1 MQWNRDTAMPLNKEI
16 QVQGFILGNAL
27 RALSAEVFE
36 AAGKAPGEDLCCI
49 HHPKRGSCQTNPFG
63 SWLCFHL
70 ADSAWRGLRIW
81 QNGAKQCQVW
91 GTGELF
97 LLLFLV
103 QGAPGRAILALLCC
117 SFQRSSLS
125 QVNQMRVTS
134 GRGASAKSLLFCSW
148 QGDDVLQMPGS
159 LWNVKCIPCIF
170 FASSPASISLA
181 FCFTNGQIQISF
193 PDA

>member
-1 MQWNRDTAMPLNKEI
+1 MHQGSECWSVWSCRESTRRGFVLYPSPKERQLSNKSLW
-16 QVQGFILGNAL
+16 FLTL
-27 RALSAEVFE
+27 LPPPRSCL
-36 AAGKAPGEDLCCI
+36 AGLWIC
-49 HHPKRGSCQTNPFG
+49 
-63 SWLCFHL
+63 
-70 ADSAWRGLRIW
+70 

-103 QGAPGRAILALLCC
+103 RGAPGRAILALLCC

-125 QVNQMRVTS
+125 QENQMRVTS
-134 GRGASAKSLLFCSW
+134 GHGASAKPLLFCSW
-148 QGDDVLQMPGS
+148 QEDDVLQMPGS

-170 FASSPASISLA
+170 FASSPASISLV